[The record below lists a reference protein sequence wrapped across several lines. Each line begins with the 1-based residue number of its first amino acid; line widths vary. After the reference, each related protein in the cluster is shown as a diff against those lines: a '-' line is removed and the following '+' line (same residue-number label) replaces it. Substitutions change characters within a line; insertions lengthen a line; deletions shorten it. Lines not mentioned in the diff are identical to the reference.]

1 MDPDRRHD
9 EQSHTGAAH
18 HSSHE
23 EDLQTTGRIERESAV
38 HEPEPEPDGESE
50 QPEKLSLVDN
60 FRRAY
65 SQARDGRKPSANTQ
79 KQDRNAKGRD
89 KSKGLMLIAA
99 AAFIMF
105 FVFIAMFSHSNRP
118 GSEARRNTPS
128 LGRPEQLPGQK
139 KDGSAVPLQSA
150 DMSGQDN
157 NDEVSPD
164 DLNNMA
170 RRKARPEPPKTIAGV
185 PPMDPTLEAYRQA
198 REGIAPPPPPPPTPL
213 SPTTAAA
220 PAPARNEADALK
232 KSSLVFVRN
241 PAGASP
247 QGATLQPASYSTS
260 EPALLERKNSGFPNG
275 TRLVARL
282 QAAVSTAVKTPV
294 VASIEY
300 NYKHDGE
307 IIIPAGTKAFGE
319 LQQANRQGIV
329 SVHFHTL
336 QMPDGTVQK
345 IDGTAISLGYGPLK
359 GSVSGSNRLK
369 RVLVRSLT
377 GVGEMAS
384 FLVGG
389 PGGFGGA
396 SGALDNSILLRER
409 IASNAGLAGEQEVTS
424 LAANELIVVTVAA
437 NTRFFIVLVDSNN
450 QDRSPRLTPTGGQR
464 GQTQLATADSAL
476 PSARELQELIDLK
489 TELNRMYQQVGA
501 TRTSEPGATPG
512 QQQQQDQ

>member
-1 MDPDRRHD
+1 MESENRHD
-9 EQSHTGAAH
+9 QLNDAATGSAH
-18 HSSHE
+18 HSHE
-23 EDLQTTGRIERESAV
+23 EDLQATRRIAKESDN
-38 HEPEPEPDGESE
+38 EPEPDGEAE
-50 QPEKLSLVDN
+50 QPEKHGLLDN

-65 SQARDGRKPSANTQ
+65 TQARRDGRKPSANTQ

-89 KSKGLMLIAA
+89 KSKGLMVIAA
-99 AAFIMF
+99 AVFIMF

-128 LGRPEQLPGQK
+128 LGRPEQLPGQQK
-139 KDGSAVPLQSA
+139 NGSAVPLQSA

-157 NDEVSPD
+157 NNDEVSPD
-164 DLNNMA
+164 DLNNMVK
-170 RRKARPEPPKTIAGV
+170 RRPEPPKTIASV
-185 PPMDPTLEAYRQA
+185 PPMDPALEAYRQA
-198 REGIAPPPPPPPTPL
+198 REGIAPPPPPPTPP
-213 SPTTAAA
+213 PTTAAA
-220 PAPARNEADALK
+220 SAPAHNEGDALK

-241 PAGASP
+241 AASTSP
-247 QGATLQPASYSTS
+247 QRATLQPASYSA

-275 TRLVARL
+275 SRLVARL
-282 QAAVSTAVKTPV
+282 QAAVSTAVKIPV

-300 NYKHDGE
+300 NYERDGE

-329 SVHFHTL
+329 SLRFHTL

-345 IDGTAISLGYGPLK
+345 IDGTAMSLGYGPLK

-389 PGGFGGA
+389 PGGLA
-396 SGALDNSILLRER
+396 SASAPLDNSVLLRER

-424 LAANELIVVTVAA
+424 LAANEQIVVTVAA

-464 GQTQLATADSAL
+464 EQTQLAAAQSAL
-476 PSARELQELIDLK
+476 PSASELQELIDLK
-489 TELNRMYQQVGA
+489 SELNRMYQQVSA
-501 TRTSEPGATPG
+501 TRASEPAAAPG
-512 QQQQQDQ
+512 QQQQQQDQ